1 MVDRTKLREILV
13 DYFSDGDLRTLC
25 FQLGVEYADLGPGGR
40 ADRARELVIYF
51 DRRRRLH
58 RLAEEGQKLRPD
70 APWEDPSKRPQSE
83 IDSLRGLLAEERK
96 NLLLIEEKM
105 AKYVLET
112 DIPLTLIKEERV
124 KREKISELEARLA
137 DLEAT
142 PS

>member
-1 MVDRTKLREILV
+1 MDRTKLREILV

-58 RLAEEGQKLRPD
+58 RLVEEGQKLRPD
-70 APWEDPSKRPQSE
+70 APWGDPSERSQSE

-124 KREKISELEARLA
+124 KRENISELEARLA

>member
-70 APWEDPSKRPQSE
+70 APWGDPSERSQSE

>member
-58 RLAEEGQKLRPD
+58 RLVEEGQKLRPD

-112 DIPLTLIKEERV
+112 DIPLTLIKEERA